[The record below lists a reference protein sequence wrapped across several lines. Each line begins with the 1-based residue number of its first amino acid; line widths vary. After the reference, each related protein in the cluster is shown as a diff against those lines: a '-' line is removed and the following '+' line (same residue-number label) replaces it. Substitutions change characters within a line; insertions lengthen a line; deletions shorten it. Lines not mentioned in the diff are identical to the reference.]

1 MRFKPKSV
9 AHTPRD
15 RDGVFARRASAA
27 AHSPPKPVRQGDWA
41 ASLGRRADAQTLVD
55 RADHAARHS
64 SFQKASMQNPPN
76 SSGSF
81 SFIFMNRHWPSI
93 RRIKLADNR
102 RGVVIGSIES
112 ASAAALG
119 SAHAASASPSRRRP
133 ASPRIES
140 AGAGH
145 AASRTPH
152 ATRHTPH
159 AARRMPHAA
168 WRMARVACRV
178 SRVACRVSRVACR
191 VSRVACRVSRVACR
205 VSRVACR
212 VSRVACRVSRVA
224 CRVSRV
230 ACRVSR
236 AAHRRDA
243 PPARHTQARV
253 RGGPSAR
260 RPGRV
265 PERRDIGRPHRGA
278 PLFHP
283 TTRMNVS
290 TSAIC
295 PMSIGSRSDVDHPA
309 ASGARC
315 PKTSI
320 RHLPPAHEATRAAR
334 AAHACAHMDSPTR
347 ARGELRACR
356 APRARP
362 PCRSSSRRAGRSA
375 PAAPRRARRRRP
387 RAASP
392 CLARPIRSYPSGR
405 PDKRPR
411 SDRG

>member
-1 MRFKPKSV
+1 
-9 AHTPRD
+9 
-15 RDGVFARRASAA
+15 
-27 AHSPPKPVRQGDWA
+27 
-41 ASLGRRADAQTLVD
+41 
-55 RADHAARHS
+55 
-64 SFQKASMQNPPN
+64 
-76 SSGSF
+76 
-81 SFIFMNRHWPSI
+81 MNRHWPSI

-119 SAHAASASPSRRRP
+119 STHAASASPSRRRP

-152 ATRHTPH
+152 A
-159 AARRMPHAA
+159 ACRMPHGA
-168 WRMARVACRV
+168 WRMAHGACRV
-178 SRVACRVSRVACR
+178 SRVACGASPGCAAREAHASARARRAVS
-191 VSRVACRVSRVACR
+191 
-205 VSRVACR
+205 
-212 VSRVACRVSRVA
+212 
-224 CRVSRV
+224 
-230 ACRVSR
+230 
-236 AAHRRDA
+236 A
-243 PPARHTQARV
+243 PP
-253 RGGPSAR
+253 GS
-260 RPGRV
+260 RV
-265 PERRDIGRPHRGA
+265 PEPRDIGRPHRGA

-283 TTRMNVS
+283 TTRVNVS

-295 PMSIGSRSDVDHPA
+295 PMSTGSRSDVDHPA

-334 AAHACAHMDSPTR
+334 AAHACAHMDSPAR

-392 CLARPIRSYPSGR
+392 CLARPIRSCPSGR

>member
-1 MRFKPKSV
+1 
-9 AHTPRD
+9 
-15 RDGVFARRASAA
+15 
-27 AHSPPKPVRQGDWA
+27 
-41 ASLGRRADAQTLVD
+41 
-55 RADHAARHS
+55 
-64 SFQKASMQNPPN
+64 
-76 SSGSF
+76 
-81 SFIFMNRHWPSI
+81 MNRHWPSI

-119 SAHAASASPSRRRP
+119 STHAASASPSRRRP

-152 ATRHTPH
+152 ATRRMPHGAWRMAH
-159 AARRMPHAA
+159 AACRMPHAA
-168 WRMARVACRV
+168 WRMA
-178 SRVACRVSRVACR
+178 
-191 VSRVACRVSRVACR
+191 RVACR

-243 PPARHTQARV
+243 PPARRTQARV

-265 PERRDIGRPHRGA
+265 PERRDIGWPHRSA

-283 TTRMNVS
+283 TTRVNVS

-295 PMSIGSRSDVDHPA
+295 PMSTGSRSDLDHPA

-334 AAHACAHMDSPTR
+334 AAHACAHMDSPAR

-392 CLARPIRSYPSGR
+392 CLARPIRSCPSGR

>member
-1 MRFKPKSV
+1 
-9 AHTPRD
+9 
-15 RDGVFARRASAA
+15 
-27 AHSPPKPVRQGDWA
+27 
-41 ASLGRRADAQTLVD
+41 
-55 RADHAARHS
+55 
-64 SFQKASMQNPPN
+64 MQNPPN

-81 SFIFMNRHWPSI
+81 GFIFMNRHWPSI

-152 ATRHTPH
+152 A
-159 AARRMPHAA
+159 A

-178 SRVACRVSRVACR
+178 SRVACRG
-191 VSRVACRVSRVACR
+191 
-205 VSRVACR
+205 
-212 VSRVACRVSRVA
+212 
-224 CRVSRV
+224 
-230 ACRVSR
+230 
-236 AAHRRDA
+236 RRIA
-243 PPARHTQARV
+243 
-253 RGGPSAR
+253 GMR

-265 PERRDIGRPHRGA
+265 PEPRDIGWPHRGA

-295 PMSIGSRSDVDHPA
+295 PMSTGSRSDVDHPA

-320 RHLPPAHEATRAAR
+320 RHLPPRRPRTKRRVPHGPRMPAHTWIRP
-334 AAHACAHMDSPTR
+334 H

-392 CLARPIRSYPSGR
+392 CLARPIRSCPSGR

>member
-1 MRFKPKSV
+1 
-9 AHTPRD
+9 
-15 RDGVFARRASAA
+15 
-27 AHSPPKPVRQGDWA
+27 
-41 ASLGRRADAQTLVD
+41 
-55 RADHAARHS
+55 
-64 SFQKASMQNPPN
+64 
-76 SSGSF
+76 
-81 SFIFMNRHWPSI
+81 MNRHWPSI

-119 SAHAASASPSRRRP
+119 STHAASASPSRRRP

-159 AARRMPHAA
+159 GA

-205 VSRVACR
+205 VSRVAGGASPGCAAR
-212 VSRVACRVSRVA
+212 EAHASTRARRAVS
-224 CRVSRV
+224 
-230 ACRVSR
+230 
-236 AAHRRDA
+236 A
-243 PPARHTQARV
+243 PP
-253 RGGPSAR
+253 GS
-260 RPGRV
+260 RV
-265 PERRDIGRPHRGA
+265 PEPRDIGRPHRGA

-283 TTRMNVS
+283 TTRVNVS

-295 PMSIGSRSDVDHPA
+295 PMSTGSRSDVDHPA

-334 AAHACAHMDSPTR
+334 AAHACAHMDSPAR

-392 CLARPIRSYPSGR
+392 CLARPIRSCPSGR

>member
-1 MRFKPKSV
+1 MARSN
-9 AHTPRD
+9 R
-15 RDGVFARRASAA
+15 RARRPSVQRTQQAHRLRADGRHPRASN
-27 AHSPPKPVRQGDWA
+27 
-41 ASLGRRADAQTLVD
+41 RRARD
-55 RADHAARHS
+55 
-64 SFQKASMQNPPN
+64 M
-76 SSGSF
+76 
-81 SFIFMNRHWPSI
+81 
-93 RRIKLADNR
+93 
-102 RGVVIGSIES
+102 
-112 ASAAALG
+112 
-119 SAHAASASPSRRRP
+119 RP
-133 ASPRIES
+133 R
-140 AGAGH
+140 
-145 AASRTPH
+145 
-152 ATRHTPH
+152 
-159 AARRMPHAA
+159 ARRTPHAA
-168 WRMARVACRV
+168 WRE

-191 VSRVACRVSRVACR
+191 VSRVACRVSRVAGGASPGC
-205 VSRVACR
+205 
-212 VSRVACRVSRVA
+212 
-224 CRVSRV
+224 
-230 ACRVSR
+230 
-236 AAHRRDA
+236 AAREAHA
-243 PPARHTQARV
+243 SAR

-265 PERRDIGRPHRGA
+265 PEPRDIGRPHRGA
-278 PLFHP
+278 PLFPP

-320 RHLPPAHEATRAAR
+320 RHLPPAHEATRAAW
-334 AAHACAHMDSPTR
+334 AAHACAHMDSPAR

-392 CLARPIRSYPSGR
+392 CLARPIRSCPSGR
-405 PDKRPR
+405 PDKRSR

>member
-1 MRFKPKSV
+1 
-9 AHTPRD
+9 
-15 RDGVFARRASAA
+15 
-27 AHSPPKPVRQGDWA
+27 
-41 ASLGRRADAQTLVD
+41 
-55 RADHAARHS
+55 
-64 SFQKASMQNPPN
+64 
-76 SSGSF
+76 
-81 SFIFMNRHWPSI
+81 MNRHWPSI

-119 SAHAASASPSRRRP
+119 STHAASASPSRRRP

-159 AARRMPHAA
+159 AACRMPHAA
-168 WRMARVACRV
+168 CRMPHGAWRESHVACRV

-191 VSRVACRVSRVACR
+191 VSRVAGGASPGCAAREAHASTRARRAVS
-205 VSRVACR
+205 
-212 VSRVACRVSRVA
+212 
-224 CRVSRV
+224 
-230 ACRVSR
+230 
-236 AAHRRDA
+236 A
-243 PPARHTQARV
+243 PP
-253 RGGPSAR
+253 GS
-260 RPGRV
+260 RV
-265 PERRDIGRPHRGA
+265 PEPRDIGRPHRGA

-283 TTRMNVS
+283 TTRVNVS

-295 PMSIGSRSDVDHPA
+295 PMSTGSRSDVDHPA

-334 AAHACAHMDSPTR
+334 AAHACAHMDSPAR

-392 CLARPIRSYPSGR
+392 CLARPIRSCPSGR

>member
-1 MRFKPKSV
+1 MARSN
-9 AHTPRD
+9 R
-15 RDGVFARRASAA
+15 RARRPSVQRTRQAHRLRADGRHPRASN
-27 AHSPPKPVRQGDWA
+27 
-41 ASLGRRADAQTLVD
+41 RRARD
-55 RADHAARHS
+55 
-64 SFQKASMQNPPN
+64 M
-76 SSGSF
+76 
-81 SFIFMNRHWPSI
+81 
-93 RRIKLADNR
+93 
-102 RGVVIGSIES
+102 
-112 ASAAALG
+112 
-119 SAHAASASPSRRRP
+119 RP
-133 ASPRIES
+133 R
-140 AGAGH
+140 
-145 AASRTPH
+145 
-152 ATRHTPH
+152 
-159 AARRMPHAA
+159 ARRMAHAA
-168 WRMARVACRV
+168 WRMAHGAW
-178 SRVACRVSRVACR
+178 
-191 VSRVACRVSRVACR
+191 R

>member
-1 MRFKPKSV
+1 MARSN
-9 AHTPRD
+9 R
-15 RDGVFARRASAA
+15 RARRPSVQRTRQAHRLRADGRHPRASN
-27 AHSPPKPVRQGDWA
+27 
-41 ASLGRRADAQTLVD
+41 RRARDMRP
-55 RADHAARHS
+55 RA
-64 SFQKASMQNPPN
+64 
-76 SSGSF
+76 
-81 SFIFMNRHWPSI
+81 
-93 RRIKLADNR
+93 
-102 RGVVIGSIES
+102 
-112 ASAAALG
+112 
-119 SAHAASASPSRRRP
+119 
-133 ASPRIES
+133 
-140 AGAGH
+140 
-145 AASRTPH
+145 
-152 ATRHTPH
+152 RHTPH
-159 AARRMPHAA
+159 AA
-168 WRMARVACRV
+168 WRESHVACRV

-205 VSRVACR
+205 VSRVAGGASPGCAAR
-212 VSRVACRVSRVA
+212 EAHASTRARRAVS
-224 CRVSRV
+224 
-230 ACRVSR
+230 
-236 AAHRRDA
+236 A
-243 PPARHTQARV
+243 PP
-253 RGGPSAR
+253 GS
-260 RPGRV
+260 RV
-265 PERRDIGRPHRGA
+265 PEPRDIGRPHRGA

-283 TTRMNVS
+283 TTRVNVS

-295 PMSIGSRSDVDHPA
+295 PMSTGSRSDVDHPA

-334 AAHACAHMDSPTR
+334 AAHACAHMDSPAR

-392 CLARPIRSYPSGR
+392 CLARPIRSCPSGR

>member
-1 MRFKPKSV
+1 
-9 AHTPRD
+9 
-15 RDGVFARRASAA
+15 
-27 AHSPPKPVRQGDWA
+27 
-41 ASLGRRADAQTLVD
+41 
-55 RADHAARHS
+55 
-64 SFQKASMQNPPN
+64 
-76 SSGSF
+76 
-81 SFIFMNRHWPSI
+81 MNRHWPSI

-119 SAHAASASPSRRRP
+119 STHAASASPSRRRP

-159 AARRMPHAA
+159 AACRMPHAA
-168 WRMARVACRV
+168 CRMAHGA
-178 SRVACRVSRVACR
+178 SRM
-191 VSRVACRVSRVACR
+191 
-205 VSRVACR
+205 
-212 VSRVACRVSRVA
+212 SRVACRVSRVA

>member
-1 MRFKPKSV
+1 
-9 AHTPRD
+9 
-15 RDGVFARRASAA
+15 
-27 AHSPPKPVRQGDWA
+27 
-41 ASLGRRADAQTLVD
+41 
-55 RADHAARHS
+55 
-64 SFQKASMQNPPN
+64 
-76 SSGSF
+76 
-81 SFIFMNRHWPSI
+81 MNRHWPSI

-119 SAHAASASPSRRRP
+119 STHAASASPSRRRP

-152 ATRHTPH
+152 A
-159 AARRMPHAA
+159 A
-168 WRMARVACRV
+168 WRMAHGAW
-178 SRVACRVSRVACR
+178 
-191 VSRVACRVSRVACR
+191 
-205 VSRVACR
+205 R

-243 PPARHTQARV
+243 PPARRTQARV

-278 PLFHP
+278 PLSPP

-334 AAHACAHMDSPTR
+334 AAHACAHMDSPAR

-392 CLARPIRSYPSGR
+392 CLARPIRSCPSGR

>member
-1 MRFKPKSV
+1 
-9 AHTPRD
+9 
-15 RDGVFARRASAA
+15 
-27 AHSPPKPVRQGDWA
+27 
-41 ASLGRRADAQTLVD
+41 
-55 RADHAARHS
+55 
-64 SFQKASMQNPPN
+64 
-76 SSGSF
+76 
-81 SFIFMNRHWPSI
+81 MNRHWPSI

-119 SAHAASASPSRRRP
+119 STHAASASPSRRRP

-152 ATRHTPH
+152 ATR
-159 AARRMPHAA
+159 
-168 WRMARVACRV
+168 RV

-191 VSRVACRVSRVACR
+191 VSRVAGGASPGCAAREAHASTRARRAVS
-205 VSRVACR
+205 
-212 VSRVACRVSRVA
+212 
-224 CRVSRV
+224 
-230 ACRVSR
+230 
-236 AAHRRDA
+236 A
-243 PPARHTQARV
+243 PP
-253 RGGPSAR
+253 GS
-260 RPGRV
+260 RV
-265 PERRDIGRPHRGA
+265 PEPRDIGRPHRGA

-283 TTRMNVS
+283 TTRVNVS

-295 PMSIGSRSDVDHPA
+295 PMSTGSRSDVDHPA

-334 AAHACAHMDSPTR
+334 AAHACAHMDSPAR

-392 CLARPIRSYPSGR
+392 CLARPIRSCPSGR

>member
-1 MRFKPKSV
+1 
-9 AHTPRD
+9 
-15 RDGVFARRASAA
+15 
-27 AHSPPKPVRQGDWA
+27 
-41 ASLGRRADAQTLVD
+41 
-55 RADHAARHS
+55 
-64 SFQKASMQNPPN
+64 
-76 SSGSF
+76 
-81 SFIFMNRHWPSI
+81 MNRHWPSI

-119 SAHAASASPSRRRP
+119 STHAASASPSRRRP

-152 ATRHTPH
+152 ATR
-159 AARRMPHAA
+159 RMPHAA
-168 WRMARVACRV
+168 CRMPHAACRMAHGA
-178 SRVACRVSRVACR
+178 SRM
-191 VSRVACRVSRVACR
+191 
-205 VSRVACR
+205 
-212 VSRVACRVSRVA
+212 SRVACRVSRVA

-243 PPARHTQARV
+243 PPARRTQARV

-265 PERRDIGRPHRGA
+265 PERRDIGWPHRSA

-283 TTRMNVS
+283 TTRVNVS

-295 PMSIGSRSDVDHPA
+295 PMSIGSRSDLDHPA

-334 AAHACAHMDSPTR
+334 AAHACAHMDSPAR

-392 CLARPIRSYPSGR
+392 CLARPIRSCPSGR

>member
-1 MRFKPKSV
+1 
-9 AHTPRD
+9 
-15 RDGVFARRASAA
+15 
-27 AHSPPKPVRQGDWA
+27 
-41 ASLGRRADAQTLVD
+41 
-55 RADHAARHS
+55 
-64 SFQKASMQNPPN
+64 
-76 SSGSF
+76 
-81 SFIFMNRHWPSI
+81 MNRHWPSI

-119 SAHAASASPSRRRP
+119 STHAASASPSRRRP

-159 AARRMPHAA
+159 AACRMPHAA
-168 WRMARVACRV
+168 CRMPHGAWRESHVACRV

-205 VSRVACR
+205 VSRVAGGASPGCAAR
-212 VSRVACRVSRVA
+212 EAHASTRARRAVS
-224 CRVSRV
+224 
-230 ACRVSR
+230 
-236 AAHRRDA
+236 A
-243 PPARHTQARV
+243 PP
-253 RGGPSAR
+253 GS
-260 RPGRV
+260 RV
-265 PERRDIGRPHRGA
+265 PEPRDIGRPHRGA

-283 TTRMNVS
+283 TTRVNVS

-295 PMSIGSRSDVDHPA
+295 PMSTGSRSDVDHPA

-334 AAHACAHMDSPTR
+334 AAHACAHMDSPAR

-392 CLARPIRSYPSGR
+392 CLARPIRSCPSGR

>member
-1 MRFKPKSV
+1 MARSN
-9 AHTPRD
+9 R
-15 RDGVFARRASAA
+15 RARRPSVQRTRQAHRLRADGRHPRASN
-27 AHSPPKPVRQGDWA
+27 
-41 ASLGRRADAQTLVD
+41 RRARD
-55 RADHAARHS
+55 
-64 SFQKASMQNPPN
+64 M
-76 SSGSF
+76 
-81 SFIFMNRHWPSI
+81 
-93 RRIKLADNR
+93 
-102 RGVVIGSIES
+102 
-112 ASAAALG
+112 
-119 SAHAASASPSRRRP
+119 RP
-133 ASPRIES
+133 R
-140 AGAGH
+140 
-145 AASRTPH
+145 
-152 ATRHTPH
+152 
-159 AARRMPHAA
+159 ARRMAHG
-168 WRMARVACRV
+168 
-178 SRVACRVSRVACR
+178 
-191 VSRVACRVSRVACR
+191 
-205 VSRVACR
+205 
-212 VSRVACRVSRVA
+212 ACRVSRVA

-334 AAHACAHMDSPTR
+334 AAHACAHMDSPAR

-405 PDKRPR
+405 PDKRSR

>member
-159 AARRMPHAA
+159 AACRMPHGA
-168 WRMARVACRV
+168 WRE
-178 SRVACRVSRVACR
+178 SHVACRVSRVACR

>member
-1 MRFKPKSV
+1 
-9 AHTPRD
+9 
-15 RDGVFARRASAA
+15 
-27 AHSPPKPVRQGDWA
+27 
-41 ASLGRRADAQTLVD
+41 
-55 RADHAARHS
+55 
-64 SFQKASMQNPPN
+64 
-76 SSGSF
+76 
-81 SFIFMNRHWPSI
+81 MNRHWPSI

-102 RGVVIGSIES
+102 RGAVIGSIES

-119 SAHAASASPSRRRP
+119 STHAASASPSRRRP

-152 ATRHTPH
+152 G
-159 AARRMPHAA
+159 A
-168 WRMARVACRV
+168 W
-178 SRVACRVSRVACR
+178 
-191 VSRVACRVSRVACR
+191 
-205 VSRVACR
+205 
-212 VSRVACRVSRVA
+212 RVSRVA

-243 PPARHTQARV
+243 PPARRTQARV

-265 PERRDIGRPHRGA
+265 PERRDIGWPHRRA

-295 PMSIGSRSDVDHPA
+295 PMSTGSRSDLDHPA

-320 RHLPPAHEATRAAR
+320 RHLPPAHEATRAAW
-334 AAHACAHMDSPTR
+334 AAHACAHMDSPAR

>member
-1 MRFKPKSV
+1 
-9 AHTPRD
+9 
-15 RDGVFARRASAA
+15 
-27 AHSPPKPVRQGDWA
+27 
-41 ASLGRRADAQTLVD
+41 
-55 RADHAARHS
+55 
-64 SFQKASMQNPPN
+64 MQNPPN

-81 SFIFMNRHWPSI
+81 GFIFMNRHWPSI

-152 ATRHTPH
+152 ATRRTPH
-159 AARRMPHAA
+159 AACRMPHAA
-168 WRMARVACRV
+168 WRMAHGA
-178 SRVACRVSRVACR
+178 SRM
-191 VSRVACRVSRVACR
+191 
-205 VSRVACR
+205 SRVACR

-243 PPARHTQARV
+243 PPARRTQARV

-265 PERRDIGRPHRGA
+265 PERRDIGWPHRSA

-295 PMSIGSRSDVDHPA
+295 PMSTGSRSDLDHPA

-320 RHLPPAHEATRAAR
+320 RHLPPAHEATRAAW
-334 AAHACAHMDSPTR
+334 AAHACAHMDSPAR

-392 CLARPIRSYPSGR
+392 CLARPIRSCPSGR

>member
-1 MRFKPKSV
+1 
-9 AHTPRD
+9 
-15 RDGVFARRASAA
+15 
-27 AHSPPKPVRQGDWA
+27 
-41 ASLGRRADAQTLVD
+41 
-55 RADHAARHS
+55 
-64 SFQKASMQNPPN
+64 
-76 SSGSF
+76 
-81 SFIFMNRHWPSI
+81 MNRHWPSI

-119 SAHAASASPSRRRP
+119 STHAASASPSRRRP

-159 AARRMPHAA
+159 AACRMPHAA
-168 WRMARVACRV
+168 CRMPHGAWRESHVACRV
-178 SRVACRVSRVACR
+178 SRVACRVSRVAGGASPGCAAR
-191 VSRVACRVSRVACR
+191 EAHASTRARRAVS
-205 VSRVACR
+205 
-212 VSRVACRVSRVA
+212 
-224 CRVSRV
+224 
-230 ACRVSR
+230 
-236 AAHRRDA
+236 A
-243 PPARHTQARV
+243 PP
-253 RGGPSAR
+253 GS
-260 RPGRV
+260 RV
-265 PERRDIGRPHRGA
+265 PEPRDIGRPHRGA

-283 TTRMNVS
+283 TTRVNVS

-295 PMSIGSRSDVDHPA
+295 PMSTGSRSDVDHPA

-334 AAHACAHMDSPTR
+334 AAHACAHMDSPAR

-392 CLARPIRSYPSGR
+392 CLARPIRSCPSGR

>member
-1 MRFKPKSV
+1 
-9 AHTPRD
+9 
-15 RDGVFARRASAA
+15 
-27 AHSPPKPVRQGDWA
+27 
-41 ASLGRRADAQTLVD
+41 
-55 RADHAARHS
+55 
-64 SFQKASMQNPPN
+64 
-76 SSGSF
+76 
-81 SFIFMNRHWPSI
+81 MNRHWPSI

-119 SAHAASASPSRRRP
+119 STHAASASPSRRRP

-159 AARRMPHAA
+159 AACRMAHGA
-168 WRMARVACRV
+168 WRESHVACRV

-205 VSRVACR
+205 G
-212 VSRVACRVSRVA
+212 
-224 CRVSRV
+224 
-230 ACRVSR
+230 
-236 AAHRRDA
+236 RRIA
-243 PPARHTQARV
+243 
-253 RGGPSAR
+253 GMR
-260 RPGRV
+260 RPRGTRKHACAAGRQ
-265 PERRDIGRPHRGA
+265 
-278 PLFHP
+278 
-283 TTRMNVS
+283 
-290 TSAIC
+290 
-295 PMSIGSRSDVDHPA
+295 
-309 ASGARC
+309 
-315 PKTSI
+315 
-320 RHLPPAHEATRAAR
+320 RAAR
-334 AAHACAHMDSPTR
+334 VARSRASRHRPAAPWRAVVPPHHARERQHVGDLPDVDRISIGCRSSGGVRRAMPKDLDSTPAARARSDACRTGRACLRTHGFARTR

-392 CLARPIRSYPSGR
+392 CLARPIRSCPSGR

>member
-1 MRFKPKSV
+1 
-9 AHTPRD
+9 
-15 RDGVFARRASAA
+15 
-27 AHSPPKPVRQGDWA
+27 
-41 ASLGRRADAQTLVD
+41 
-55 RADHAARHS
+55 
-64 SFQKASMQNPPN
+64 
-76 SSGSF
+76 
-81 SFIFMNRHWPSI
+81 MNRHWPSI

-102 RGVVIGSIES
+102 RGAVIGSIES

-119 SAHAASASPSRRRP
+119 STHAASASPSRRRP

-152 ATRHTPH
+152 G
-159 AARRMPHAA
+159 ARRMAHG
-168 WRMARVACRV
+168 
-178 SRVACRVSRVACR
+178 
-191 VSRVACRVSRVACR
+191 
-205 VSRVACR
+205 
-212 VSRVACRVSRVA
+212 ACRVSRVA

-243 PPARHTQARV
+243 PPARRTQARV

-265 PERRDIGRPHRGA
+265 PERRDIGWPHRRA

-295 PMSIGSRSDVDHPA
+295 PMSTGSRSDLDHPA

-320 RHLPPAHEATRAAR
+320 RHLPPAHEATRAAW
-334 AAHACAHMDSPTR
+334 AAHACAHMDSPAR

>member
-1 MRFKPKSV
+1 MRFKPKS
-9 AHTPRD
+9 AARTPRD

-27 AHSPPKPVRQGDWA
+27 EHSPPTPVRQGDRA
-41 ASLGRRADAQTLVD
+41 ASLGRRADAQTLGG
-55 RADHAARHS
+55 RADHAARH
-64 SFQKASMQNPPN
+64 
-76 SSGSF
+76 
-81 SFIFMNRHWPSI
+81 
-93 RRIKLADNR
+93 
-102 RGVVIGSIES
+102 IGSIES

-119 SAHAASASPSRRRP
+119 STHAASASPSRRRP

-152 ATRHTPH
+152 ATR
-159 AARRMPHAA
+159 RMPHGA
-168 WRMARVACRV
+168 WRESHVACRVSRVACRVSHVACRV

-191 VSRVACRVSRVACR
+191 VSRVAGGASPGCAAREAHASTRARRAVS
-205 VSRVACR
+205 
-212 VSRVACRVSRVA
+212 
-224 CRVSRV
+224 
-230 ACRVSR
+230 
-236 AAHRRDA
+236 A
-243 PPARHTQARV
+243 PP
-253 RGGPSAR
+253 GS
-260 RPGRV
+260 RV
-265 PERRDIGRPHRGA
+265 PEPRDIGRPHRGA

-283 TTRMNVS
+283 TTRVNVS

-295 PMSIGSRSDVDHPA
+295 PMSTGSRSDVDHPA

-334 AAHACAHMDSPTR
+334 AAHACAHMDSPAR

-392 CLARPIRSYPSGR
+392 CLARPIRSCPSGR

>member
-1 MRFKPKSV
+1 
-9 AHTPRD
+9 
-15 RDGVFARRASAA
+15 
-27 AHSPPKPVRQGDWA
+27 
-41 ASLGRRADAQTLVD
+41 
-55 RADHAARHS
+55 
-64 SFQKASMQNPPN
+64 MQNPPN

-81 SFIFMNRHWPSI
+81 GFIFMNRHWPSI

-152 ATRHTPH
+152 G
-159 AARRMPHAA
+159 ARRMAHGA

-178 SRVACRVSRVACR
+178 SRVAGGASPGCAAREAHASARARRAVS
-191 VSRVACRVSRVACR
+191 
-205 VSRVACR
+205 
-212 VSRVACRVSRVA
+212 
-224 CRVSRV
+224 
-230 ACRVSR
+230 
-236 AAHRRDA
+236 A
-243 PPARHTQARV
+243 PP
-253 RGGPSAR
+253 
-260 RPGRV
+260 
-265 PERRDIGRPHRGA
+265 
-278 PLFHP
+278 
-283 TTRMNVS
+283 
-290 TSAIC
+290 
-295 PMSIGSRSDVDHPA
+295 GSRSRASRHRLAAPWRAVVPPHHAHERQHVGDLPDVDRISIGCRSSGGVRRAMPKDLDSTPAPA
-309 ASGARC
+309 A
-315 PKTSI
+315 
-320 RHLPPAHEATRAAR
+320 PAHEATRAAW
-334 AAHACAHMDSPTR
+334 AAHACAHMDSPAR

-392 CLARPIRSYPSGR
+392 CLARPIRSCPSGR

>member
-1 MRFKPKSV
+1 MARSN
-9 AHTPRD
+9 R
-15 RDGVFARRASAA
+15 RARRPSVQRTRQAHRLRADGRHPRASN
-27 AHSPPKPVRQGDWA
+27 
-41 ASLGRRADAQTLVD
+41 RRARD
-55 RADHAARHS
+55 
-64 SFQKASMQNPPN
+64 M
-76 SSGSF
+76 
-81 SFIFMNRHWPSI
+81 
-93 RRIKLADNR
+93 
-102 RGVVIGSIES
+102 
-112 ASAAALG
+112 
-119 SAHAASASPSRRRP
+119 RP
-133 ASPRIES
+133 R
-140 AGAGH
+140 
-145 AASRTPH
+145 
-152 ATRHTPH
+152 
-159 AARRMPHAA
+159 ARRMSH
-168 WRMARVACRV
+168 VACRV
-178 SRVACRVSRVACR
+178 SRVAC
-191 VSRVACRVSRVACR
+191 
-205 VSRVACR
+205 
-212 VSRVACRVSRVA
+212 
-224 CRVSRV
+224 
-230 ACRVSR
+230 
-236 AAHRRDA
+236 
-243 PPARHTQARV
+243 
-253 RGGPSAR
+253 
-260 RPGRV
+260 
-265 PERRDIGRPHRGA
+265 RDIGRPHRGA

>member
-1 MRFKPKSV
+1 M
-9 AHTPRD
+9 
-15 RDGVFARRASAA
+15 FARRASAA
-27 AHSPPKPVRQGDWA
+27 EHSPPKPVRQGDRA
-41 ASLGRRADAQTLVD
+41 ASLGRRADAQTLVG

-64 SFQKASMQNPPN
+64 SFQKAIMQNPPN

-81 SFIFMNRHWPSI
+81 GFIFMNRHWPSI

-140 AGAGH
+140 TGAGH

-152 ATRHTPH
+152 G
-159 AARRMPHAA
+159 A
-168 WRMARVACRV
+168 WRESRVASRE

-224 CRVSRV
+224 CRVRRIAGMRRTRGARKRACAAGRQRAARV
-230 ACRVSR
+230 ARSR
-236 AAHRRDA
+236 ASRHRPAA
-243 PPARHTQARV
+243 PWRAVVPPHHAR
-253 RGGPSAR
+253 
-260 RPGRV
+260 
-265 PERRDIGRPHRGA
+265 ERQHVGDLPDVDRI
-278 PLFHP
+278 
-283 TTRMNVS
+283 
-290 TSAIC
+290 
-295 PMSIGSRSDVDHPA
+295 SIGCRSSGGVRRAMPKDLDSTPAPA
-309 ASGARC
+309 A
-315 PKTSI
+315 
-320 RHLPPAHEATRAAR
+320 PAHEATRAAR
-334 AAHACAHMDSPTR
+334 AAHACAHMDSPAR

>member
-1 MRFKPKSV
+1 MARSN
-9 AHTPRD
+9 R
-15 RDGVFARRASAA
+15 RARRPSVQRTRQAHRLRADGRHPRASN
-27 AHSPPKPVRQGDWA
+27 
-41 ASLGRRADAQTLVD
+41 RRARDMRP
-55 RADHAARHS
+55 RA
-64 SFQKASMQNPPN
+64 
-76 SSGSF
+76 
-81 SFIFMNRHWPSI
+81 
-93 RRIKLADNR
+93 
-102 RGVVIGSIES
+102 
-112 ASAAALG
+112 
-119 SAHAASASPSRRRP
+119 
-133 ASPRIES
+133 
-140 AGAGH
+140 
-145 AASRTPH
+145 
-152 ATRHTPH
+152 RHTPH
-159 AARRMPHAA
+159 ATRRMPHAA
-168 WRMARVACRV
+168 WRMAHGAWRE
-178 SRVACRVSRVACR
+178 SH
-191 VSRVACRVSRVACR
+191 
-205 VSRVACR
+205 
-212 VSRVACRVSRVA
+212 
-224 CRVSRV
+224 V

-243 PPARHTQARV
+243 PPARRTQARV

-265 PERRDIGRPHRGA
+265 PERRDIGWPHRSA

-283 TTRMNVS
+283 TTRVNVS

-295 PMSIGSRSDVDHPA
+295 PMSTGSRSDLDHPA

-334 AAHACAHMDSPTR
+334 AAHACAHMDSPAR

-392 CLARPIRSYPSGR
+392 CLARPIRSCPSGR

>member
-1 MRFKPKSV
+1 
-9 AHTPRD
+9 
-15 RDGVFARRASAA
+15 
-27 AHSPPKPVRQGDWA
+27 
-41 ASLGRRADAQTLVD
+41 
-55 RADHAARHS
+55 
-64 SFQKASMQNPPN
+64 
-76 SSGSF
+76 
-81 SFIFMNRHWPSI
+81 MNRHWPSI

-119 SAHAASASPSRRRP
+119 STHAASASPSRRRP

-159 AARRMPHAA
+159 AAC
-168 WRMARVACRV
+168 RMAHGASRM
-178 SRVACRVSRVACR
+178 SRVACRVSRVAGGASPGCAAR
-191 VSRVACRVSRVACR
+191 EAHASTRARRAVS
-205 VSRVACR
+205 
-212 VSRVACRVSRVA
+212 
-224 CRVSRV
+224 
-230 ACRVSR
+230 
-236 AAHRRDA
+236 A
-243 PPARHTQARV
+243 PP
-253 RGGPSAR
+253 GS
-260 RPGRV
+260 RV
-265 PERRDIGRPHRGA
+265 PEPRDIGRPHRGA

-283 TTRMNVS
+283 TTRVNVS

-295 PMSIGSRSDVDHPA
+295 PMSTGSRSDVDHPA

-334 AAHACAHMDSPTR
+334 AAHACAHMDSPAR

-392 CLARPIRSYPSGR
+392 CLARPIRSCPSGR